1 MYFIYKGMFSNLF
14 LFEEMSLWFYLH
26 KNVFYFFEK
35 ERFLQLYLQK
45 YSNINFFLYKKMPL
59 TILFRKMILQI
70 FFLNSILFVKKGFK
84 IQFH

>member
-45 YSNINFFLYKKMPL
+45 YSNINFFYIKKCL
-59 TILFRKMILQI
+59 
-70 FFLNSILFVKKGFK
+70 
-84 IQFH
+84 